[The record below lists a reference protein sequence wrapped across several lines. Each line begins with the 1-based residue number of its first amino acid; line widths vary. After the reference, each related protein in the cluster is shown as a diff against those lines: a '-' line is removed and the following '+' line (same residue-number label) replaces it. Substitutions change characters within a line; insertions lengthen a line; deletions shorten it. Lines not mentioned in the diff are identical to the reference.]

1 MKYKNYFKS
10 IIYLALGAFTLGSC
24 EDFLDRQED
33 EKLTFDKIWKS
44 RNTTQQYW
52 LNAMSF
58 LPNENGSLQGDTEP
72 YLGASDECTIA
83 YDRQYRWINF
93 GTWNPSQV
101 PYYKMDHYYKG
112 IRECNIFLQNVYKC
126 SDPLVTKDQLD
137 EWYWQTRFAR
147 AYYYFL
153 MMRDYGPVFLLGDD
167 LLDFTASTEELY
179 RPRNTWDQC
188 VNYVVSEMTQCAE
201 SGVVLQQSDLPAAKW
216 GLATVGTC
224 HAVISRL
231 LLYSA
236 RPLFNGNKLY
246 STVKNPDAPDFPELS
261 GVKLFP
267 ELDNT
272 KWQKAAEA
280 AKKLIDNPCY
290 ELYRAGNDN
299 PYEDYYGVTHETW
312 NKELIWTD
320 RYNGLFSWGVGIVPT
335 GVAGTAYGAVG
346 PTQALVDAYAMNTGW
361 YPITGYEADGTP
373 IVEPLSG
380 YELASELEKSSWIY
394 PSGGWSNKADF
405 EIEAP
410 NMYKDREPRFYVTVF
425 FGGNQWLHGNSATS
439 ISFAK
444 GGNGNKSHDYPKSG
458 YLCNRFYDHKLN
470 SSEGQWGNITFPV
483 FRLGEIYLNFIEAV
497 LECKKNGVALDPSYE
512 ALAMENGPTY
522 GNARDWTPSQ
532 VPTDKF
538 LQKS

>member
-1 MKYKNYFKS
+1 M
-10 IIYLALGAFTLGSC
+10 
-24 EDFLDRQED
+24 
-33 EKLTFDKIWKS
+33 
-44 RNTTQQYW
+44 
-52 LNAMSF
+52 
-58 LPNENGSLQGDTEP
+58 
-72 YLGASDECTIA
+72 
-83 YDRQYRWINF
+83 
-93 GTWNPSQV
+93 
-101 PYYKMDHYYKG
+101 
-112 IRECNIFLQNVYKC
+112 
-126 SDPLVTKDQLD
+126 
-137 EWYWQTRFAR
+137 
-147 AYYYFL
+147 
-153 MMRDYGPVFLLGDD
+153 
-167 LLDFTASTEELY
+167 
-179 RPRNTWDQC
+179 
-188 VNYVVSEMTQCAE
+188 
-201 SGVVLQQSDLPAAKW
+201 
-216 GLATVGTC
+216 
-224 HAVISRL
+224 
-231 LLYSA
+231 
-236 RPLFNGNKLY
+236 
-246 STVKNPDAPDFPELS
+246 
-261 GVKLFP
+261 
-267 ELDNT
+267 
-272 KWQKAAEA
+272 
-280 AKKLIDNPCY
+280 
-290 ELYRAGNDN
+290 
-299 PYEDYYGVTHETW
+299 THETW

-320 RYNGLFSWGVGIVPT
+320 RYNGLFSWGVGTVPT

-512 ALAMENGPTY
+512 ALAMEKWADLRKRAGLDPITSMYGQVSTEELIQLCRKERQIELAFERHRYFDTRTWMIATQTDNGKMY
-522 GNARDWTPSQ
+522 GMNTSCPLDAGMKGTETPDGFWERTAFETRVFQNKHYLYPFSQ
-532 VPTDKF
+532 RELDRNKLLT
-538 LQKS
+538 QNYGW